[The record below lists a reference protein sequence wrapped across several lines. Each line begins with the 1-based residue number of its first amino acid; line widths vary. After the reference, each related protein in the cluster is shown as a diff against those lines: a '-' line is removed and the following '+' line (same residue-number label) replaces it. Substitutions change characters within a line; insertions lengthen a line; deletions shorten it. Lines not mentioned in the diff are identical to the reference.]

1 MFCLKGVRIHL
12 DSATEIAEKAS
23 HCGMCRIDFLET
35 GLCPAGVKN
44 GFAAYWP
51 DGRMELLLALTQNE
65 LQPTEK
71 LVDIVDSCD
80 LCGRCDKQCHFI
92 THLRPSKVQ
101 EALKRFVE
109 ALDDKDF
116 VKVPEDGVLK
126 QLREIV
132 GSEWATND
140 PAIVRSYSRS
150 IIPQHSSNQF
160 YIVMPKTSEQIVKIA
175 EIAKKN
181 NLPLRPR
188 GAGTFL
194 VLALHTL
201 LAKPVSIDR
210 GIIID
215 FGRMKQLEINP
226 ENCTAT
232 IEPGV
237 TAFELQKAAYAN
249 NMRACVAEP
258 AASVCVNIA
267 SFGII
272 STWMNAYGWGS
283 DLFIDAEYV
292 EEDGK
297 IAHLSDVDV
306 SNPYAALHG
315 LESLTL
321 APSKIVT
328 QMTVKLFPK
337 NKNEQA
343 VLIPYS
349 GLSDALA
356 FAHELARKRL
366 GLSVAVIS
374 RKYLADF
381 IAPTNSIAEDFNYV
395 AEKYL
400 KMNYLVD
407 IIGDA
412 DHIELIKKKAGVVI
426 DERMAKKL
434 ILGVS
439 KLAAMKTSEFLKILA
454 EEPDPLKVVFEGPLK
469 EHLEN
474 VLGETTKVI
483 ASAFDDDLQNFFE
496 KVYSKPEMT
505 DVIWLHSFRILPS
518 RMIRQR
524 LFMVRGGFMQG
535 NDETILKTH
544 DTLRGV
550 GEKYG
555 LENALGFISFLEHGK
570 LAFLE
575 YDYYFDHNDREAMD
589 RLNKAIGESL
599 VGELMIK
606 NVLPV
611 EYVFHKGLNRK
622 EHLFHPL
629 PKGISKEDIARF
641 QELMHKLL

>member
-1 MFCLKGVRIHL
+1 
-12 DSATEIAEKAS
+12 
-23 HCGMCRIDFLET
+23 
-35 GLCPAGVKN
+35 
-44 GFAAYWP
+44 
-51 DGRMELLLALTQNE
+51 MELLLALTRNE
-65 LQPTEK
+65 LQPTKK
-71 LVDIVDSCD
+71 LVDIVKSCD
-80 LCGRCDKQCHFI
+80 MCGRCDKQCHFI

-101 EALKRFVE
+101 EALKNFVE
-109 ALDDKDF
+109 ALNEKDF
-116 VKVPEDGVLK
+116 VNVPEDNVLK

-132 GSEWATND
+132 GLEWATND
-140 PAIVRSYSRS
+140 PAIIRSYSRS
-150 IIPQHSSNQF
+150 IISHDSSDSF
-160 YIVMPKTSEQIVKIA
+160 YVVMPKTSEQIFKIA

-201 LAKPVSIDR
+201 LAKQVSISR

-215 FGRMKQLEINP
+215 FGRMKKIRIDP
-226 ENCTAT
+226 ESYTAT

-237 TAFELQKAAYAN
+237 IAIELQKAADAYK
-249 NMRACVAEP
+249 MRACVAEP
-258 AASVCVNIA
+258 AASVCANIA

-272 STWMNAYGWGS
+272 STWMNAYGWES
-283 DLFIDAEYV
+283 DLFINAEYV
-292 EEDGK
+292 TEEGTLAK
-297 IAHLSDVDV
+297 LSDVDIP
-306 SNPYAALHG
+306 NPYAASHG

-321 APSKIVT
+321 EPSKVVT
-328 QMTVKLFPK
+328 KMTVKLFPK
-337 NKNEQA
+337 NKKEEG

-349 GLSDALA
+349 ILSEALA
-356 FAHELARKRL
+356 FAHELARKWL

-381 IAPTNSIAEDFNYV
+381 IAPTNLIAEEFNYV

-407 IIGDA
+407 IVGDT
-412 DHIELIKKKAGVVI
+412 DHVELIKKKSGIVI

-439 KLAAMKTSEFLKILA
+439 KLAAMKDSEFLKILA
-454 EEPDPLKVVFEGPLK
+454 EESDPLRVVFGGPLN
-469 EHLEN
+469 EHLEKI
-474 VLGETTKVI
+474 LGETTEAV
-483 ASAFDDDLQNFFE
+483 ASAFDYDLQKFFE
-496 KVYSKPEMT
+496 KVYSNPELT

-535 NDETILKTH
+535 DDETILRTH
-544 DTLRGV
+544 DMLRDV

-555 LENALGFISFLEHGK
+555 LENALGLISFLEHGK

-575 YDYYFDHNDREAMD
+575 YDYYFDHNDREALD

-611 EYVFHKGLNRK
+611 EYVFHKGLKRK

-629 PKGISKEDIARF
+629 PKGISKEDIPRF

>member
-1 MFCLKGVRIHL
+1 MN
-12 DSATEIAEKAS
+12 SAIEIAAKAS

-35 GLCPAGVKN
+35 GLCPAGIKN

-51 DGRMELLLALTQNE
+51 DGRMELLLALTRDK

-71 LVDIVDSCD
+71 LVEIVKSCD
-80 LCGRCDKQCHFI
+80 MCKRCDKQCHFI

-109 ALDDKDF
+109 ALNEEDF
-116 VKVPEDGVLK
+116 VKVPEDNVLK
-126 QLREIV
+126 QFREIV

-150 IIPQHSSNQF
+150 IIPQDSSNQF
-160 YIVMPKTSEQIVKIA
+160 YVVMPKTSEQIVKIA

-181 NLPLRPR
+181 GLPLRPR

-215 FGRMKQLEINP
+215 FGRMKKIEVNP
-226 ENCTAT
+226 ENFTAT

-237 TAFELQKAAYAN
+237 TAFELQKAANTN

-258 AASVCVNIA
+258 AASVCANIA

-272 STWMNAYGWGS
+272 STWMNMYGWGS
-283 DLFIDAEYV
+283 DLFIDAEYLT
-292 EEDGK
+292 EDGVL
-297 IAHLSDVDV
+297 ARLSDVNI

-321 APSKIVT
+321 TPSKIVT
-328 QMTVKLFPK
+328 QMTVKLFPR
-337 NKNEQA
+337 NKKEEG

-349 GLSDALA
+349 NLPEALA

-374 RKYLADF
+374 RKYLSDF
-381 IAPTNSIAEDFNYV
+381 IAPTNSTSHDFNYV
-395 AEKYL
+395 AEKYF

-407 IIGDA
+407 IVGDA
-412 DHIELIKKKAGVVI
+412 DHIELIKKKAGTII
-426 DERMAKKL
+426 DERMAKAM
-434 ILGVS
+434 ILGVT
-439 KLAAMKTSEFLKILA
+439 KLAEMRDSEFLKILG
-454 EEPDPLKVVFEGPLK
+454 EEPDPLKAVFDGPLK
-469 EHLEN
+469 EHLEKI
-474 VLGETTKVI
+474 LGETTTNV
-483 ASAFDDDLQNFFE
+483 ASAFDEDLQDFFE
-496 KVYSKPEMT
+496 KVYSKPELT
-505 DVIWLHSFRILPS
+505 DVMWLHSFRILPS

-524 LFMVRGGFMQG
+524 LFMVRGGFMRG
-535 NDETILKTH
+535 EEETILKTH
-544 DTLRGV
+544 DLLRDV

-599 VGELMIK
+599 MGELMIK

-622 EHLFHPL
+622 EHLFYPL
-629 PKGISKEDIARF
+629 PKGISKEDLPRF
-641 QELMHKLL
+641 QLFMHKLL

>member
-1 MFCLKGVRIHL
+1 L
-12 DSATEIAEKAS
+12 DSAIKIAEKAT

-35 GLCPAGVKN
+35 GLCSAGVKN

-51 DGRMELLLALTQNE
+51 DGRMELLLALTRKE

-71 LVDIVDSCD
+71 LFDIVNSCD
-80 LCGRCDKQCHFI
+80 MCGRCDKQCHFI
-92 THLRPSKVQ
+92 TNLRPSKVQ
-101 EALKRFVE
+101 EALKDFVE
-109 ALDDKDF
+109 ALDEKDF
-116 VKVPEDGVLK
+116 VKVTEDAVLK

-132 GSEWATND
+132 GTEWATND
-140 PAIVRSYSRS
+140 PAIVKSYSRS
-150 IIPQHSSNQF
+150 IIPQDSSNSF
-160 YIVMPKTSEQIVKIA
+160 YIVMPKTSAQIVKIA

-181 NLPLRPR
+181 NIPLRPR

-201 LAKPVSIDR
+201 LAKPVSISK

-215 FGRMKQLEINP
+215 FGRMKKIEINP
-226 ENCTAT
+226 ETYTAT

-249 NMRACVAEP
+249 NMRACIAEP
-258 AASVCVNIA
+258 AASVCANIA

-272 STWMNAYGWGS
+272 STWMNMYGWGS

-297 IAHLSDVDV
+297 LAHLSDVDI
-306 SNPYAALHG
+306 SNPYAAPHG

-321 APSKIVT
+321 TPPKIVT

-337 NKNEQA
+337 NKNEKA

-349 GLSDALA
+349 SLSEALA

-381 IAPTNSIAEDFNYV
+381 IAPTNSIAENFNYV
-395 AEKYL
+395 AEKHL

-407 IIGDA
+407 IVGNA
-412 DHIELIKKKAGVVI
+412 EYIEAIKKKAEAI
-426 DERMAKKL
+426 IEEKMAKKL

-439 KLAAMKTSEFLKILA
+439 KLAAMKDSEFLKILA
-454 EEPDPLKVVFEGPLK
+454 KEPDPLKIVFGGPLK
-469 EHLEN
+469 EHLEQI
-474 VLGETTKVI
+474 LGETAEI
-483 ASAFDDDLQNFFE
+483 ASAFDNDLQKFFE
-496 KVYSKPEMT
+496 QVYSKPEMT

-535 NDETILKTH
+535 DDATILKTH
-544 DTLRGV
+544 DMLRDV
-550 GEKYG
+550 GEKYE
-555 LENALGFISFLEHGK
+555 LEHALGFISFLEHGK

-575 YDYYFDHNDREAMD
+575 YDYYFDHNDKKAMD
-589 RLNKAIGESL
+589 NLNKAIGESL
-599 VGELMIK
+599 IGELIIN

-622 EHLFHPL
+622 ENLFYPL
-629 PKGISKEDIARF
+629 PKGISKEDILRF

>member
-1 MFCLKGVRIHL
+1 M
-12 DSATEIAEKAS
+12 DSAIRIAEKAT

-35 GLCPAGVKN
+35 GLCSAGVKN

-51 DGRMELLLALTQNE
+51 DGRMELLLALTRNE

-71 LVDIVDSCD
+71 LFDIVKSCD
-80 LCGRCDKQCHFI
+80 MCGRCDKQCHFI
-92 THLRPSKVQ
+92 TNLRPSKVQ
-101 EALKRFVE
+101 EALKDFIE
-109 ALDDKDF
+109 ALDEKDF
-116 VKVPEDGVLK
+116 VKETEDAVLK

-132 GSEWATND
+132 GTEWATND

-150 IIPQHSSNQF
+150 IIPQDSSNSL
-160 YIVMPKTSEQIVKIA
+160 YIVMPKNSTQIVKIA

-181 NLPLRPR
+181 NISLRPR

-201 LAKPVSIDR
+201 LAKPVSISK

-215 FGRMKQLEINP
+215 FGRMKKIEINS
-226 ENCTAT
+226 ETYTAT

-258 AASVCVNIA
+258 AASVCANIA

-272 STWMNAYGWGS
+272 STWMNMYGWGS
-283 DLFIDAEYV
+283 DLFVDAEYV

-297 IAHLSDVDV
+297 LAHLSDVDI

-315 LESLTL
+315 LKSLTL
-321 APSKIVT
+321 TPPKIVT

-337 NKNEQA
+337 NKNEKA
-343 VLIPYS
+343 ILIPYS
-349 GLSDALA
+349 SLSEALA

-381 IAPTNSIAEDFNYV
+381 IAPTNSIAENFDYV
-395 AEKYL
+395 AEKHL

-407 IIGDA
+407 IVGNA
-412 DHIELIKKKAGVVI
+412 EHIEAIKKKAEAII
-426 DERMAKKL
+426 DEKMAKKL

-439 KLAAMKTSEFLKILA
+439 KLAAMKDSEFLKILA
-454 EEPDPLKVVFEGPLK
+454 KEPDPLKIVFDGPLK
-469 EHLEN
+469 EHLEKI
-474 VLGETTKVI
+474 LGETAEI
-483 ASAFDDDLQNFFE
+483 ATAFDDDLQKFFE
-496 KVYSKPEMT
+496 QVYSKPEMT

-535 NDETILKTH
+535 DDATILKTH
-544 DTLRGV
+544 DMLRDV
-550 GEKYG
+550 GEKHE

-575 YDYYFDHNDREAMD
+575 YDYYFDHNDKKSMD
-589 RLNKAIGESL
+589 NLNKAIGESL
-599 VGELMIK
+599 IGELMIK

-629 PKGISKEDIARF
+629 PKGISKEDILRF
-641 QELMHKLL
+641 QEFMHKLL

>member
-1 MFCLKGVRIHL
+1 L
-12 DSATEIAEKAS
+12 DSSIEIAEKAT

-35 GLCPAGVKN
+35 GLCPAGEKK

-51 DGRMELLLALTQNE
+51 DGRMELLLALTRNE

-71 LVDIVDSCD
+71 LVDIVKSCD
-80 LCGRCDKQCHFI
+80 TCGRCDKQCHFI
-92 THLRPSKVQ
+92 TNLRPSKVQ
-101 EALKRFVE
+101 EALKNFVE
-109 ALDDKDF
+109 ALDEEDF
-116 VKVPEDGVLK
+116 VKVKEDNILK
-126 QLREIV
+126 DLREIV
-132 GSEWATND
+132 GLNWATND
-140 PAIVRSYSRS
+140 PAIIRSYSRS
-150 IIPQHSSNQF
+150 IIPQGSSNSF

-201 LAKPVSIDR
+201 LAKPVSIKR

-215 FGRMKQLEINP
+215 FGRMKKIEINP
-226 ENCTAT
+226 EDCTAT
-232 IEPGV
+232 LEPGV
-237 TAFELQKAAYAN
+237 TAFELQKAAYAR

-258 AASVCVNIA
+258 AASVCANIA

-283 DLFIDAEYV
+283 DLFVDAEYV
-292 EEDGK
+292 NEEGTL
-297 IAHLSDVDV
+297 AQLSDFDIF
-306 SNPYAALHG
+306 NPYAALHG
-315 LESLTL
+315 PESLTL
-321 APSKIVT
+321 NPTKIVT
-328 QMTVKLFPK
+328 KMTVKLFPK
-337 NKNEQA
+337 TENEEA
-343 VLIPYS
+343 ILIPYS
-349 GLSDALA
+349 NLSEALA
-356 FAHELARKRL
+356 FAHELARKQL

-374 RKYLADF
+374 RKYLSDF
-381 IAPTNSIAEDFNYV
+381 IAPTNSIAKDFNYV

-407 IIGDA
+407 IVGDA
-412 DHIELIKKKAGVVI
+412 DHIELIKKKAGVI
-426 DERMAKKL
+426 IEEGMAKRL

-439 KLAAMKTSEFLKILA
+439 KFAAMKDSEFLKILS
-454 EEPDPLKVVFEGPLK
+454 EEPDPLKLVFEGPLR
-469 EHLEN
+469 EHLEKM
-474 VLGETTKVI
+474 LGETTKDV
-483 ASAFDDDLQNFFE
+483 ASAFDEDMQKFFE

-518 RMIRQR
+518 RMIRQK

-535 NDETILKTH
+535 EDETILEVNNI
-544 DTLRGV
+544 LRDV

-555 LENALGFISFLEHGK
+555 LENALGFISFLENGK

-575 YDYYFDHNDREAMD
+575 YDYYFDHNDKKALD

-599 VGELMIK
+599 IGELMIK

-629 PKGISKEDIARF
+629 PKGISKEDIPRF
-641 QELMHKLL
+641 QEFMQKLLSLDA

>member
-1 MFCLKGVRIHL
+1 L
-12 DSATEIAEKAS
+12 DSAIEIAEKAS

-35 GLCPAGVKN
+35 GLCSAGVKN

-51 DGRMELLLALTQNE
+51 DGRMELLLALTRDE
-65 LQPTEK
+65 LEPTEK
-71 LVDIVDSCD
+71 LVDVVKSCD
-80 LCGRCDKQCHFI
+80 MCGRCDKQCHFI

-101 EALKRFVE
+101 EALKHFVE
-109 ALDDKDF
+109 TLDEKDF
-116 VKVPEDGVLK
+116 VKVPEDTVLK
-126 QLREIV
+126 QLRDIV

-140 PAIVRSYSRS
+140 PVIIRSYSRS
-150 IIPQHSSNQF
+150 IIPQNSSNQF
-160 YIVMPKTSEQIVKIA
+160 YVVMPKTSEQIVKIA

-181 NLPLRPR
+181 SLPLRPR

-201 LAKPVSIDR
+201 LAKPVTIER

-215 FGRMKQLEINP
+215 FGRMKKIEVNT

-232 IEPGV
+232 IEAGV
-237 TAFELQKAAYAN
+237 TAFELQKAAYCN

-258 AASVCVNIA
+258 AASVCANIA

-272 STWMNAYGWGS
+272 STWMNMYGWGS
-283 DLFIDAEYV
+283 DLFIDTEYV
-292 EEDGK
+292 TEDG
-297 IAHLSDVDV
+297 ALSRLNDANI
-306 SNPYAALHG
+306 SNPYAASHG

-321 APSKIVT
+321 SPSKIVT
-328 QMTVKLFPK
+328 KMTVKLFPRNDK
-337 NKNEQA
+337 EEA

-349 GLSDALA
+349 SLPEALA

-374 RKYLADF
+374 RKYLSDF
-381 IAPTNSIAEDFNYV
+381 IAPTNSISQDFNYV
-395 AEKYL
+395 AEKYF

-407 IIGDA
+407 IVGDA

-426 DERMAKKL
+426 DERMAKRM

-439 KLAAMKTSEFLKILA
+439 KLSEMKDSEFLKILG
-454 EEPDPLKVVFEGPLK
+454 EEPDPLKVVFDGPLR
-469 EHLEN
+469 EHLEKI
-474 VLGETTKVI
+474 LGETNTEV
-483 ASAFDDDLQNFFE
+483 ASAFDKDLQGFFE

-518 RMIRQR
+518 RMIRQK

-535 NDETILKTH
+535 EDETILKTH
-544 DTLRGV
+544 DLLSGI

-575 YDYYFDHNDREAMD
+575 YDYYFDHNDKEEIN
-589 RLNKAIGESL
+589 RLNNAIGESL
-599 VGELMIK
+599 LGELMTE

-622 EHLFHPL
+622 EHLFYPL
-629 PKGISKEDIARF
+629 PKGISKEDIPRF
-641 QELMHKLL
+641 QDFVQKLL

>member
-1 MFCLKGVRIHL
+1 L
-12 DSATEIAEKAS
+12 DSAIEIAEKAS

-35 GLCPAGVKN
+35 GLCPAGVRN

-51 DGRMELLLALTQNE
+51 DGRMELLLALTRDK
-65 LQPTEK
+65 LQPTEE
-71 LVDIVDSCD
+71 LVDIVKSCD
-80 LCGRCDKQCHFI
+80 MCGRCDKQCHFI

-109 ALDDKDF
+109 ALDEEDF
-116 VKVPEDGVLK
+116 VKVPEDTVLK

-150 IIPQHSSNQF
+150 IIPQDSSNQF
-160 YIVMPKTSEQIVKIA
+160 YVVMPKTSEQIVKIA

-181 NLPLRPR
+181 SLPLRPR

-215 FGRMKQLEINP
+215 FGRMKKIEVDP

-237 TAFELQKAAYAN
+237 TAFELQKAAHAN

-258 AASVCVNIA
+258 AASVCANIA

-272 STWMNAYGWGS
+272 STWMNMYGWGS

-292 EEDGK
+292 TEDG
-297 IAHLSDVDV
+297 ALARLSDVNI

-321 APSKIVT
+321 TPSKIVT
-328 QMTVKLFPK
+328 QMTVKLFPR
-337 NKNEQA
+337 NKKEEA

-349 GLSDALA
+349 SLPEALA
-356 FAHELARKRL
+356 LAHELARKRL

-374 RKYLADF
+374 RKYLSDF
-381 IAPTNSIAEDFNYV
+381 IAPTNSVGEDFNYV
-395 AEKYL
+395 AEKYF

-407 IIGDA
+407 IVGDA
-412 DHIELIKKKAGVVI
+412 DHIELIKKKAGVII
-426 DERMAKKL
+426 DERMAKGL

-439 KLAAMKTSEFLKILA
+439 KLAAMKDSEFLKILG
-454 EEPDPLKVVFEGPLK
+454 EEPDPLKVVFDGPLK
-469 EHLEN
+469 GHLEKI
-474 VLGETTKVI
+474 LGVTKKEV
-483 ASAFDDDLQNFFE
+483 ASGFDEDLQKFFE

-518 RMIRQR
+518 RMIRQK

-535 NDETILKTH
+535 EEETILKTH
-544 DTLRGV
+544 DILRDV
-550 GEKYG
+550 GEKYR

-599 VGELMIK
+599 VGELIIK

-629 PKGISKEDIARF
+629 PKGISKEDIPRF
-641 QELMHKLL
+641 QELMNKLL

>member
-1 MFCLKGVRIHL
+1 VGYTL
-12 DSATEIAEKAS
+12 DSAIEIAEKAS

-51 DGRMELLLALTQNE
+51 DGRMELLLALTRNE
-65 LQPTEK
+65 LQPTKK
-71 LVDIVDSCD
+71 LVDIVKSCD
-80 LCGRCDKQCHFI
+80 TCGRCDKQCHFI

-101 EALKRFVE
+101 EALKQFVE
-109 ALDDKDF
+109 ALDEEDF
-116 VKVPEDGVLK
+116 VKVPEDNVLK
-126 QLREIV
+126 QLRKIV
-132 GSEWATND
+132 GTEWATND

-150 IIPQHSSNQF
+150 IIPQASSNQF
-160 YIVMPKTSEQIVKIA
+160 YVVMPKTSEQIVKIA
-175 EIAKKN
+175 EIAKNN
-181 NLPLRPR
+181 NLHLRPR
-188 GAGTFL
+188 GSGTFL

-215 FGRMKQLEINP
+215 FGRMKKIEVNP

-232 IEPGV
+232 IESGV

-292 EEDGK
+292 TEDGAL
-297 IAHLSDVDV
+297 AHLSDVDIP
-306 SNPYAALHG
+306 NPYATLHG

-328 QMTVKLFPK
+328 KMTVKLFPK
-337 NKNEQA
+337 NKNEKA

-349 GLSDALA
+349 SLPEALA

-381 IAPTNSIAEDFNYV
+381 IAPTDSIAEDFNYV
-395 AEKYL
+395 AEKHL

-407 IIGDA
+407 IVGDGE
-412 DHIELIKKKAGVVI
+412 HIELIKKKAGVII
-426 DERMAKKL
+426 DEKMAKRL

-439 KLAAMKTSEFLKILA
+439 KLAAMKDSEFLKILA
-454 EEPDPLKVVFEGPLK
+454 EEPDPLKVVFGGPLK
-469 EHLEN
+469 EHLEKI
-474 VLGETTKVI
+474 LGETTTEV
-483 ASAFDDDLQNFFE
+483 ASAFDEDLQKFF
-496 KVYSKPEMT
+496 KKIYSKSKLT

-518 RMIRQR
+518 RMIRQK

-535 NDETILKTH
+535 DDETILKTH
-544 DTLRGV
+544 DILRDV

-599 VGELMIK
+599 IGELMIK

-629 PKGISKEDIARF
+629 PKGISKEDIVRF

>member
-1 MFCLKGVRIHL
+1 LSSSI
-12 DSATEIAEKAS
+12 EIAEKAT

-35 GLCPAGVKN
+35 GLCPAGVKK

-51 DGRMELLLALTQNE
+51 DGRMELLLALTRNE
-65 LQPTEK
+65 LQPTKK
-71 LVDIVDSCD
+71 LVDIVKSCD
-80 LCGRCDKQCHFI
+80 TCGRCDKQCHFI
-92 THLRPSKVQ
+92 TNLRPSKVQ
-101 EALKRFVE
+101 EALRNLVE
-109 ALDDKDF
+109 ALDEEDF
-116 VKVPEDGVLK
+116 VKITEDKILK
-126 QLREIV
+126 DLREIV
-132 GSEWATND
+132 GLEWATND

-150 IIPQHSSNQF
+150 IIPQGSTNSF
-160 YIVMPKTSEQIVKIA
+160 YVVMPKTSEQIARIA
-175 EIAKKN
+175 ETAKKN

-188 GAGTFL
+188 GSGTFL

-215 FGRMKQLEINP
+215 FGRMKKIEINP
-226 ENCTAT
+226 EDCTVT

-237 TAFELQKAAYAN
+237 TAFELQKAAYNN

-258 AASVCVNIA
+258 AASVCANIA

-272 STWMNAYGWGS
+272 STWMNTYGWGS

-292 EEDGK
+292 TENGTL
-297 IAHLSDVDV
+297 AHLSDANVA
-306 SNPYAALHG
+306 NPYAALHG

-321 APSKIVT
+321 TPSKIVT
-328 QMTVKLFPK
+328 QMTIKLFPK
-337 NKNEQA
+337 NKNEKA

-349 GLSDALA
+349 SLSEALA
-356 FAHELARKRL
+356 FTHELARKRL

-374 RKYLADF
+374 RKYLSDF
-381 IAPTNSIAEDFNYV
+381 IAPTNSIAEDFNYI
-395 AEKYL
+395 AKKHL

-407 IIGDA
+407 IVGDA
-412 DHIELIKKKAGVVI
+412 DKIELIKKKAGVVI
-426 DERMAKKL
+426 DERMAKRL

-439 KLAAMKTSEFLKILA
+439 KLAAMKDSEFLKILA
-454 EEPDPLKVVFEGPLK
+454 EEPDPLKLVFKGPLR
-469 EHLEN
+469 EHLEKI
-474 VLGETTKVI
+474 LGETTEV
-483 ASAFDDDLQNFFE
+483 ASAFDDDMQKPFE
-496 KVYSKPEMT
+496 EVYSKPEMT

-518 RMIRQR
+518 RMIRQK

-535 NDETILKTH
+535 DDETILEVH
-544 DTLRGV
+544 NLLRDV

-575 YDYYFDHNDREAMD
+575 YDYYFDHNDREEMG

-599 VGELMIK
+599 IGELMIK

-629 PKGISKEDIARF
+629 PKGISKEDIPRF
-641 QELMHKLL
+641 QEFIQKLL

>member
-1 MFCLKGVRIHL
+1 LN
-12 DSATEIAEKAS
+12 SAIEIAEKAS

-35 GLCPAGVKN
+35 GLCTAGVKN

-51 DGRMELLLALTQNE
+51 DGRMELLLALTRHE
-65 LQPTEK
+65 LQLTEK
-71 LVDIVDSCD
+71 LVDIVKSCD
-80 LCGRCDKQCHFI
+80 MCGRCDKQCHFI

-109 ALDDKDF
+109 ALDEEDF
-116 VKVPEDGVLK
+116 VKVPEDTVLK

-132 GSEWATND
+132 GSKWATND

-150 IIPQHSSNQF
+150 IIPQDSSNQF
-160 YIVMPKTSEQIVKIA
+160 YVVMPKTSEQIVKII

-181 NLPLRPR
+181 SLPFRPR

-194 VLALHTL
+194 VLALHSI

-215 FGRMKQLEINP
+215 FGRMKKIEVNP

-258 AASVCVNIA
+258 AASVCANIA

-272 STWMNAYGWGS
+272 STWMNMYGWGS

-292 EEDGK
+292 TKDGAL
-297 IAHLSDVDV
+297 AHLSDANI

-321 APSKIVT
+321 APLKIVT
-328 QMTVKLFPK
+328 QMTVKLFPR
-337 NKNEQA
+337 NKKEEA

-349 GLSDALA
+349 SLPEALA

-374 RKYLADF
+374 RKYLSDF
-381 IAPTNSIAEDFNYV
+381 IAPTNSIGEDFNYV
-395 AEKYL
+395 AEKYF

-407 IIGDA
+407 IVGDA
-412 DHIELIKKKAGVVI
+412 DHIELIKKKAEIII
-426 DERMAKKL
+426 DEKMAKGL

-439 KLAAMKTSEFLKILA
+439 KLAAMKDSDFLKILG
-454 EEPDPLKVVFEGPLK
+454 EEPDPLKVVFDGPLK
-469 EHLEN
+469 EHLEKI
-474 VLGETTKVI
+474 LGETKTEV
-483 ASAFDDDLQNFFE
+483 ASAFDEDLQKFFE

-518 RMIRQR
+518 RMIRQK
-524 LFMVRGGFMQG
+524 LFMVRGGFIQG
-535 NDETILKTH
+535 KKETILKTH
-544 DTLRGV
+544 GILRDV
-550 GEKYG
+550 GEKYE
-555 LENALGFISFLEHGK
+555 LENALGFISFMEHGK

-575 YDYYFDHNDREAMD
+575 YDYYFDHNDREAID

-611 EYVFHKGLNRK
+611 EYVFHKGSNRK
-622 EHLFHPL
+622 EHLFYPL
-629 PKGISKEDIARF
+629 PEGISKEDIPRF
-641 QELMHKLL
+641 QELMQKLLQ